1 MSERPTAE
9 ITQLLFA
16 SRGGDADAME
26 SLLGMVYADLRRLAG
41 RQLRGERG
49 EQTLSATALVHEAY
63 IRLMNSAEGEFN
75 DRQHFFRLIAR
86 AMRRICI
93 DRARE
98 RVALKRQGPDHRTT
112 WDDDKLSGQQQAG
125 MLLEL
130 EDALEA
136 LRGQD
141 ENLVRLVECRFFA
154 GLTEEETAQALG
166 CSRRTV
172 QRDWAE
178 AKTRLK
184 QILTAPD

>member
-1 MSERPTAE
+1 MTSRPAAE
-9 ITQLLFA
+9 ITQLLVN

-26 SLLGMVYADLRRLAG
+26 SLLDLVYADLRRLAA
-41 RQLRGERG
+41 RQLRGEQA

-63 IRLMNSAEGEFN
+63 LRLMQSVEGEFS

-98 RVALKRQGPDHRTT
+98 RLAAKRQGPEHRTE
-112 WDDDKLSGQQQAG
+112 WNDDHISPDEQAG

-130 EDALEA
+130 EEALES
-136 LRGQD
+136 LRAED
-141 ENLVRLVECRFFA
+141 EQLVQLVECRFFA
-154 GLTEEETAQALG
+154 GLTEEETAEALG

-172 QRDWAE
+172 QRGWTR
-178 AKTRLK
+178 AKDRLK
-184 QILTAPD
+184 AILVV

>member
-1 MSERPTAE
+1 MTQRPTAE
-9 ITQLLFA
+9 ITQLLFD
-16 SRGGDADAME
+16 SRGGDAQAME

-41 RQLRGERG
+41 RQLHGERA

-63 IRLMNSAEGEFN
+63 LRLMNSVEGQFN

-98 RVALKRQGPDHRTT
+98 RLALKRQGPEHRTT
-112 WDDDKLSGQQQAG
+112 WDDDKVNGQEQAG

-130 EDALEA
+130 EDALDA
-136 LRGQD
+136 LREED
-141 ENLVRLVECRFFA
+141 EHLVQLVECRFFA

-172 QRDWAE
+172 QRDWAL
-178 AKTRLK
+178 AKRRLK
-184 QILTAPD
+184 DILSP